1 MRRGRRIRR
10 AVAILI
16 ALAAASGAA
25 RADEG
30 FWPFTSIPQQKIR
43 SAYGADLSGAWLAHV
58 QRSVVKFPG
67 GSGVFISPEGLVI
80 TNHHVAL
87 NTLTTLS
94 SSARNLVA
102 DGFTARTRAD
112 EVRAP
117 DLELLVLDRIDDVT
131 ARINAAVKPGQGPG
145 EAYLARR
152 AAIADVERESTDP
165 LKVKGEVVA
174 LYQGAL
180 FHLYRYK
187 RYVDVRLVF
196 APEFDIAFF
205 GGDPDNFTFPRY
217 CLDVTM
223 FRVYEDGRPAQTSEY
238 LQWSTAGAKPDD
250 VVFAAGYPG
259 SSQRLNTVAHLEY
272 LRDTGIPFA
281 MAWLDR
287 RHAAMMRYANRG
299 ADERRQVQDEIFELE
314 NSAKSYTGQLAGLRD
329 ARSLAKKQE
338 SERALRQ
345 AVDRDPVL
353 KNQYGGAWD
362 VVEQTRG
369 ALATFLPEHVI
380 VEGGAG
386 FGSQLFYY
394 ARSIVR
400 LAAERQRPDGQR
412 LPEYS
417 EARLPTLERKLFS
430 QSPIYPEA
438 EIARLADSFSFA
450 LDRLGA
456 SHPVVQT
463 ALGGQT
469 PQARAEALVRG
480 SKLADV
486 TARRALVDGGSAAV
500 AASTDP
506 MIQLARAIDPAA
518 RAVRQRYEDTI
529 LGLERPAY
537 SQIAQAMFAVGGTGV
552 YPDATSSLR
561 LSYGTVKGYVE
572 EDGTPV
578 LPFTRLDGLYARA
591 QVRRE
596 RSPYVLPMRWIQRKA
611 SLDPKLP
618 LNFVSTLDIV
628 GGNSG
633 SPVVNRA
640 GELVGLVFDGNIQSL
655 PAYFVYDAARNRTI
669 SVDARAI
676 LAALRTVYDAG
687 GLADEIV
694 GGRAPSTR

>member
-1 MRRGRRIRR
+1 MTSRRRIRR

-16 ALAAASGAA
+16 AVAAASNAA

-30 FWPFTSIPQQKIR
+30 FWPFTSIPHQKIR
-43 SAYGADLSGAWLAHV
+43 AAHGADVSDAWLNHL

-67 GSGVFISPEGLVI
+67 GSGVFVSPDGLVL

-94 SSARNLVA
+94 SSVRNLVS
-102 DGFTARTRAD
+102 DGFTARKRSD
-112 EVRAP
+112 ELRAP
-117 DLELLVLDRIDDVT
+117 DLELLVLDRIEDVT
-131 ARINAAVKPGQGPG
+131 GRINAAVKPGQSPG

-152 AAIADVERESTDP
+152 AAIAEVERGATDP
-165 LKVKGEVVA
+165 LKAKGEVVA

-180 FHLYRYK
+180 YHLYRYK
-187 RYVDVRLVF
+187 RYGDVRLVF

-217 CLDVTM
+217 CLDLTM
-223 FRVYEDGRPAQTSEY
+223 FRVYEDGRPAQTTDYLRWSSE
-238 LQWSTAGAKPDD
+238 GAEPGDS
-250 VVFAAGYPG
+250 VFAAGYPG

-272 LRDTGIPFA
+272 LRDTGIPFSL
-281 MAWLDR
+281 AWLDR
-287 RHAAMMRYANRG
+287 RHAAMMRYADRG

-314 NSAKSYTGQLAGLRD
+314 NSEKSYVGQLAGLRD
-329 ARSLAKKQE
+329 TRIFANKQE
-338 SERALRQ
+338 AERRLRQ
-345 AVDRDPVL
+345 AIDRDPVL
-353 KNQYGGAWD
+353 KRQYGGAWD

-369 ALATFLPEHVI
+369 ALATFLPEHVV

-394 ARSIVR
+394 ARLIVR
-400 LAAERQRPDGQR
+400 LVAERQKPDGQR
-412 LPEYS
+412 LSEYS
-417 EARLPTLERKLFS
+417 EARLPNLERKLFS
-430 QSPIYPEA
+430 QSPIYPAA
-438 EIARLADSFSFA
+438 EIARLSDSLGYA
-450 LDRLGA
+450 RDRLGA
-456 SHPVVQT
+456 SHPVVQM
-463 ALGGQT
+463 ALAGQT
-469 PQARAEALVRG
+469 AEARAEALVRG

-486 TARRALVDGGSAAV
+486 TLRRALVEGGPAAV

-506 MIQLARAIDPAA
+506 MIQFARAIDPAA
-518 RAVRQRYEDTI
+518 RAVRQRYEDTM

-537 SQIAQAMFAVGGTGV
+537 AQIAQAMFAVQGTAV

-561 LSYGTVKGYVE
+561 LTYGTVKGYTE

-578 LPFTRLDGLYARA
+578 PPFTRLEGLFARA

-596 RSPYVLPMRWIQRKA
+596 RSPYVLPARWLERKT

-618 LNFVSTLDIV
+618 FNFVSTLDIV

-633 SPVVNRA
+633 SPVVNQS

-687 GLADEIV
+687 ALADEIV
-694 GGRAPSTR
+694 GAAMPSTR

>member
-1 MRRGRRIRR
+1 MTSPRRLRR

-16 ALAAASGAA
+16 AVAATAGPA

-30 FWPFTSIPQQKIR
+30 FWPFTAIPRQKIR
-43 SAYGADLSGAWLAHV
+43 AAHSADLSDGWLNHL
-58 QRSVVKFPG
+58 QRSVVRFPG
-67 GSGVFISPEGLVI
+67 GSGVFISPDGLVL

-102 DGFTARTRAD
+102 EGFIARTRT
-112 EVRAP
+112 EELRAP
-117 DLELLVLDRIDDVT
+117 DLELLVLDRVEDVT
-131 ARINAAVKPGQGPG
+131 ARINAAVKPGQSPG

-152 AAIADVERESTDP
+152 AAIADVEREASDP
-165 LKVKGEVVA
+165 LEVKGEVVA

-180 FHLYRYK
+180 YHLYRYK
-187 RYVDVRLVF
+187 RYTDVRLVF

-223 FRVYEDGRPAQTSEY
+223 FRVYEGGRPATTSKY
-238 LQWSTAGAKPDD
+238 LRWSAEGAQPGDL
-250 VVFAAGYPG
+250 VFAAGYPG
-259 SSQRLNTVAHLEY
+259 SSQRLSTVAHLEY

-281 MAWLDR
+281 TTWLDR
-287 RHAAMMRYANRG
+287 RHAAMMRYADRG
-299 ADERRQVQDEIFELE
+299 DEERRQVQDEIFELE
-314 NSAKSYTGQLAGLRD
+314 NSAKSYAGQLAGLRD
-329 ARSLAKKQE
+329 ARIFANKQAAE
-338 SERALRQ
+338 QVLRH
-345 AVDRDPVL
+345 AIDRDSKL
-353 KNQYGGAWD
+353 KQDYGGAWEI
-362 VVEQTRG
+362 VEQTRG

-380 VEGGAG
+380 VEGGGG

-394 ARSIVR
+394 ARLIVR
-400 LAAERQRPDGQR
+400 LATERRRPDGQR

-430 QSPIYPEA
+430 PSPVYPGA
-438 EIARLADSFSFA
+438 EIARLTDSLGFA

-456 SHPVVQT
+456 SHPVVRT
-463 ALGGQT
+463 ALSGRT
-469 PQARAEALVRG
+469 PATRAEALVRG
-480 SKLADV
+480 SRLADV
-486 TARRALVDGGSAAV
+486 AVRRALVEGGEAAV
-500 AASTDP
+500 AGSTDP

-537 SQIAQAMFAVGGTGV
+537 AQIAQAMFAVQGTAV

-561 LSYGTVKGYVE
+561 LTYGTVKGYTE
-572 EDGTPV
+572 EDGRPV
-578 LPFTRLDGLYARA
+578 LPFTRLEGLYARA
-591 QVRRE
+591 NVRRP
-596 RSPYVLPMRWIQRKA
+596 RSPYVLPARWLERRA

-618 LNFVSTLDIV
+618 MNFVSTLDIV

-633 SPVVNRA
+633 SPVVNRS

-655 PAYFVYDAARNRTI
+655 PAYFVYDAERNRTI

-676 LAALRTVYDAG
+676 LAALRSIYDAG
-687 GLADEIV
+687 ALADEIA
-694 GGRAPSTR
+694 GAPMSSTR